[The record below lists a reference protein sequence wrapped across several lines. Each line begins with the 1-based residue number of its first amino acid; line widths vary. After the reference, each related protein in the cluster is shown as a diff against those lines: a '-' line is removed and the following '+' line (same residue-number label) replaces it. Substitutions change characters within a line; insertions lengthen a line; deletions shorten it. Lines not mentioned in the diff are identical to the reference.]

1 METIE
6 QKIEKLKN
14 IVAKDALITKERQ
27 KIVHTDGS
35 ESSWLFDFTNI
46 FLKPESLNLIVDI
59 FWNLFEKEYPFQVGG
74 QEIAAIPLTSAIV
87 FKSQQTNKPING
99 FIIRKSRKPIGL
111 QKLIEGELNDNK
123 IILVDDLINSGSTIL
138 RQIKILESEN
148 KKIDSVFVLV
158 RFRDESYYKFFQER
172 KIKLVSLF
180 TLDNFGLSYT
190 EKKQNILPQNFKEIW
205 YSQSKNPNYFY
216 VVPKSAPVIDEE
228 KIYFGSDNGYFWAL
242 IQKNGETAWKYKVGL
257 HVHGKS
263 IFSSPAIHNGI
274 VYFGSYDGN
283 VYALDTQ
290 TGKRKWI
297 YFDADW
303 VGSSPVVAPDLE
315 LLFIGLEFGLFKKKG
330 GIVALDLKTGKKKWK
345 YEEIPE
351 YVHCSPAYCP
361 EKKMVAVGAN
371 DFCVYM
377 FDAKIGKLKWKFQ
390 TEGEIKASLIFDIKN
405 NLILFGSFDK
415 HLYALDIDSG
425 EVRGKF
431 ATYDI
436 IYSTPLVHQDN
447 VYVASFDKNL
457 YSINLKTGELN
468 WRFSANGRFMASPII
483 IEDKI
488 YIGASD
494 GKLYEIDIQTGKM
507 TNFFQTVERIVNKI
521 AYHPSTKRFFVP
533 TFANEIYC
541 LEKK

>member
-14 IVAKDALITKERQ
+14 LIKENVITRKEQ
-27 KIVHTDGS
+27 RKIVYFDGS
-35 ESSWLFDFTNI
+35 ERNWLFDFRNI
-46 FLKPESLNLIVDI
+46 FLNPESLNLIVDI
-59 FWNLFEKEYPFQVGG
+59 FWELFEKEYPFQVGG
-74 QEIAAIPLTSAIV
+74 QEIAAIPPVSAIV
-87 FKSQQTNKPING
+87 LKSLQIDKPVNG
-99 FIIRKSRKPIGL
+99 FIIRKSRKPTGL
-111 QKLIEGELNDNK
+111 QKLIEGKINNNK
-123 IILVDDLINSGSTIL
+123 IILIDDLMNSGSTII
-138 RQIKILESEN
+138 RQIKILEEQG
-148 KKIDSVFVLV
+148 KKVDYIFVLT
-158 RFRDESYYKFFQER
+158 RFRDEEYYKFLQE
-172 KIKLVSLF
+172 KQIKLVSLY
-180 TLDNFGLSYT
+180 TLADFKLSRT
-190 EKKQNILPQNFKEIW
+190 EKKENILPQNLKEI
-205 YSQSKNPNYFY
+205 YHIQSPNPNYFH
-216 VVPKSAPVIDEE
+216 VVPKSAPAIDEE

-242 IQKNGETAWKYKVGL
+242 NQKNGETAWKYKVGL
-257 HVHGKS
+257 RAHGKS

-290 TGKRKWI
+290 TGKRKWV
-297 YFDADW
+297 FMEADW
-303 VGSSPVVAPDLE
+303 IGSSPAIAPDLE

-330 GIVALDLKTGKKKWK
+330 GIAALDLKTGKKKWE

-425 EVRGKF
+425 GIKGKF

-436 IYSTPLVHQDN
+436 IYSTPLVYQGN

-468 WRFSANGRFMASPII
+468 WRFSANGRFLASPVI

-488 YIGASD
+488 YIGATD
-494 GKLYEIDIQTGKM
+494 GKLYEINIQTGKM
-507 TNFFQTVERIVNKI
+507 TDFFQATERITNKI
-521 AYHPSTKRFFVP
+521 AYNAKTKRFFLP
-533 TFANEIYC
+533 TYANEIYC
-541 LEKK
+541 LEKI